1 MLDYI
6 KELVKLDFGSFIL
19 AVFTIMS
26 AVIAIW
32 QIIGKFF
39 ELIGKPL
46 KWYNNRNK
54 DHEELIQL
62 MAELKTHKN
71 NNDVVEKNFNSF
83 MKEMKNEMQKYNN
96 NRINDRKQS
105 FKIQQQL
112 TDSISKMA
120 ESAGQNKILIDALLV
135 AQKEMMAEKINEK
148 YKNYIAMDGI
158 PEDEKDEFIS
168 LHDAYKGVGGNHHG
182 DEKFNYCINHLKVIP
197 VQTKLMIDTNKYKE
211 EDNK

>member
-6 KELVKLDFGSFIL
+6 KELIKLDFSSFII
-19 AVFTIMS
+19 AIFTIMA

-39 ELIGKPL
+39 EIIGKPL

-54 DHEELIQL
+54 DHEELVQL
-62 MAELKTHKN
+62 MSELKTHKN
-71 NNDVVEKNFNSF
+71 NNDLVEKNFNSF
-83 MKEMKNEMQKYNN
+83 MKEMKNEMQTYNN

-158 PEDEKDEFIS
+158 PADEKDEFIS

-197 VQTKLMIDTNKYKE
+197 VQTKLMIDTNNDKE